1 MTIIADASEIHRIR
15 RRCASSHGQV
25 LPIVFD
31 KLLFFPGKTVHPL
44 LRSPFQPLKTP
55 LAALCGW
62 LGIGCTL
69 PPRALPD
76 GEAEHYPHSIVL

>member
-1 MTIIADASEIHRIR
+1 MMVNTATSEIHRIR

-31 KLLFFPGKTVHPL
+31 KPRSIPGNTDHAL
-44 LRSPFQPLKTP
+44 LRSPFQPPKTP
-55 LAALCGW
+55 LAALYGW
-62 LGIGCTL
+62 LGKSCTP